1 MSDRLE
7 HARLEAAWF
16 AAMAESARLFS
27 IRHTS
32 KSALDD
38 YIKARQYERAT
49 SEALDA
55 FVERGVDDYMVESH
69 MEDAD
74 FCRDH
79 QAHLDA
85 TDPRFDEVPR

>member
-38 YIKARQYERAT
+38 Y
-49 SEALDA
+49 
-55 FVERGVDDYMVESH
+55 MVESR

-85 TDPRFDEVPR
+85 TDTRFDEVPR